1 MEDSRRIRFKFHPLD
16 FEKNLHAV
24 EKSINGGQKRRYLM
38 GVSSG
43 EKLDGHGERMTQ
55 KCIKSFMDQAN
66 RGAILLY
73 ADRHDVN
80 YTDDI
85 GILSGA
91 RVLNDG
97 DWETTFRLYDQE
109 DGLGDNTI
117 QKADKL
123 WRQVN
128 GLAPYPHP
136 LQKGFSVEGY
146 IPDDGIVEM
155 SEDGRRVMDNV
166 VLDGV
171 VVVPRPAYTTSIAH
185 AVYKALGLKRIWNVE
200 KGIRGRFSDRLREKE
215 VMDNFF
221 SSKYGLDDALMDE
234 IYNFMQDQSVDDKR
248 EILESIFDEYKQ
260 MMIELILNSSPVFQD
275 DKNPDNPPSVP
286 AIVKMD
292 MDNGK
297 NKLMKEFVIKLREIN
312 KIISVQH

>member
-171 VVVPRPAYTTSIAH
+171 VVVP
-185 AVYKALGLKRIWNVE
+185 
-200 KGIRGRFSDRLREKE
+200 DRK
-215 VMDNFF
+215 
-221 SSKYGLDDALMDE
+221 
-234 IYNFMQDQSVDDKR
+234 SV
-248 EILESIFDEYKQ
+248 
-260 MMIELILNSSPVFQD
+260 V
-275 DKNPDNPPSVP
+275 
-286 AIVKMD
+286 
-292 MDNGK
+292 
-297 NKLMKEFVIKLREIN
+297 
-312 KIISVQH
+312 